1 MSDPNNYTIGWISA
15 IELEYAA
22 AQEFLDDTHQ
32 GPRWVHKNDGNH
44 YTLGR
49 IGKHNVVMAVLPM
62 GENGVAA
69 ATMAAKDM
77 THTFP
82 NRTEEEDDPTVHYG
96 LIASADTFMDDAEI
110 RDILAEELDV
120 MCFEME
126 AAGLMNNFPCLVI
139 RGICDYSDAHWAKDW
154 RGYAAIAAA
163 AYARDVLH
171 EVMGHQLEAE
181 KGIGQLLE
189 QIGQDLKDIQTATM
203 STKEEVQNLRT
214 VLDSNKTTV
223 LHRQCLR
230 DLYVTDPRDD
240 KKRIQDTKGGLV
252 KDSYRWILAHGDF
265 QRWRCDEQ
273 SRLFWVKGDPGK
285 GKTMLLCGIIE
296 ELSSRKPKD
305 REATPLLAYF
315 FCQAADS
322 RINSAMAVVRGLIYM
337 LVLQQPSLVSH
348 VQNEYDH
355 KGKALF
361 EDVNAWATLSN
372 ILTNMLQDQRAQG
385 GYVLIDALDEC
396 IVDLQRLLNLI
407 VDKSSTSR
415 FKWLV
420 SSRNWPNV
428 EEHLDMTTRKV
439 RLCLELN
446 EESISTAVSIY
457 IDHEVDRLA
466 RLKKYDDATRD
477 AVRSS
482 LCSGANNTFLWV
494 SLVCRELADLK
505 VKRWHT
511 LKKLHEF
518 PPGLDSLYERML
530 GQISG
535 LDDVDVC
542 KQILAVVS
550 AVYRPLTLQEL
561 TSLVDMPDG
570 ISDYESLAEMTRL
583 CGSFLTLRERTV
595 YFVHQ
600 SAQEFLLHKSRADV
614 FPCGIKHTHS
624 AIFSRSLDVLSDA
637 LHTDLYGLRAPGFPI
652 DDVKQPEPDPLAA
665 AQYSCVYW
673 VKHLCQGD
681 SREVQVSV
689 CHRAKILAFLRTH
702 LLHWLEA
709 LSLTRGISHGA
720 LAISSLESE
729 FEADTSDELGAFIH
743 DAKRFILLNRSV
755 IEKAP
760 LQLYSSALIFT
771 PGDSIVRRQFEKQV
785 PGWIYRL
792 PMVSKQWSSL
802 LQTFEDHADRIY
814 ELVFSPDGKLL
825 ASADGR
831 VIRVWDTETGAAV
844 QTFTCGATSLAFT
857 SDGQLLSLENRV
869 CASVQIW
876 DLATGKSKSCWER
889 DDIVLPVMSPDG
901 RLLADRG
908 GTPEH
913 NTVGLWDIKT
923 RAVVK
928 TLVGHSSRIDRL
940 DFSPD
945 SKRVV
950 STSHKDG
957 TTRLWDAVT
966 GATLQTVNT
975 GYTEALGVSRNGLL
989 MAWVYWDD
997 AIKVWDTATTTGPRR
1012 LLHGQQGGGGS
1023 GPCLAMSPNG
1033 KLLAVTLHQDNLRT
1047 IRVLDAAI
1055 GTVQQTL
1062 KGHLTMIDS
1071 LAFSP
1076 DGKLVAS
1083 GSADGIVRLWN
1094 AVRSRV
1100 QETPG
1105 DDSSSTR
1112 IFHMALSPDGRTVA
1126 LDREANTM
1134 RILTAAATTI
1144 ELWDMSKGVLLQ
1156 TLEGHS
1162 KTIQAVVFPP
1172 ETGRLLSTSEDAT
1185 RLWDL
1190 TTGTYLETLDPNLI
1204 NAAAFSPD
1212 GKLVA
1217 LASYDNSI
1225 GLWDAAATT
1234 ILRVLNG
1241 HSTLSGT
1248 LEFSPNSQLLASAPS
1263 RESGGTIKLWDP
1275 AMGTALQAL
1284 KGHSKLIHHMVFSP
1298 DSKTLA
1304 SASEDRTVRLWDTAT
1319 GAALRVLQHSKPVQ
1333 AVAFSPDGTL
1343 IASEE
1348 SNVAMISRPWHSHPT
1363 AS

>member
-1 MSDPNNYTIGWISA
+1 M
-15 IELEYAA
+15 
-22 AQEFLDDTHQ
+22 
-32 GPRWVHKNDGNH
+32 
-44 YTLGR
+44 
-49 IGKHNVVMAVLPM
+49 
-62 GENGVAA
+62 
-69 ATMAAKDM
+69 
-77 THTFP
+77 
-82 NRTEEEDDPTVHYG
+82 
-96 LIASADTFMDDAEI
+96 
-110 RDILAEELDV
+110 
-120 MCFEME
+120 
-126 AAGLMNNFPCLVI
+126 
-139 RGICDYSDAHWAKDW
+139 
-154 RGYAAIAAA
+154 
-163 AYARDVLH
+163 
-171 EVMGHQLEAE
+171 
-181 KGIGQLLE
+181 
-189 QIGQDLKDIQTATM
+189 
-203 STKEEVQNLRT
+203 
-214 VLDSNKTTV
+214 
-223 LHRQCLR
+223 
-230 DLYVTDPRDD
+230 TDPRDD

-457 IDHEVDRLA
+457 INHEVDRLA

-477 AVRSS
+477 AVRSG

-600 SAQEFLLHKSRADV
+600 SAQEFLLHKARADV

-624 AIFSRSLDVLSDA
+624 AIFSRSLDVLSAA
-637 LHTDLYGLRAPGFPI
+637 LRTDLYGLRAPGFPI

-729 FEADTSDELGAFIH
+729 FEVSVDAPCYIYPCNRESRPIPVTNSAHSSMTQSDSSSST
-743 DAKRFILLNRSV
+743 DPSSKKRRYSYT
-755 IEKAP
+755 ARR
-760 LQLYSSALIFT
+760 LYSRQEIASFA
-771 PGDSIVRRQFEKQV
+771 DSSRSKCPAGSTDCRWFRSS
-785 PGWIYRL
+785 GARCCRL
-792 PMVSKQWSSL
+792 SRTMRTGSTNWSSL
-802 LQTFEDHADRIY
+802 
-814 ELVFSPDGKLL
+814 PM
-825 ASADGR
+825 ASCWR
-831 VIRVWDTETGAAV
+831 RPTG
-844 QTFTCGATSLAFT
+844 G
-857 SDGQLLSLENRV
+857 SLESGIQR
-869 CASVQIW
+869 
-876 DLATGKSKSCWER
+876 LAPQC
-889 DDIVLPVMSPDG
+889 
-901 RLLADRG
+901 RL
-908 GTPEH
+908 
-913 NTVGLWDIKT
+913 
-923 RAVVK
+923 
-928 TLVGHSSRIDRL
+928 
-940 DFSPD
+940 
-945 SKRVV
+945 
-950 STSHKDG
+950 
-957 TTRLWDAVT
+957 
-966 GATLQTVNT
+966 
-975 GYTEALGVSRNGLL
+975 
-989 MAWVYWDD
+989 
-997 AIKVWDTATTTGPRR
+997 
-1012 LLHGQQGGGGS
+1012 
-1023 GPCLAMSPNG
+1023 
-1033 KLLAVTLHQDNLRT
+1033 LLAVQLRW
-1047 IRVLDAAI
+1047 L
-1055 GTVQQTL
+1055 
-1062 KGHLTMIDS
+1062 S
-1071 LAFSP
+1071 LPTANCS
-1076 DGKLVAS
+1076 
-1083 GSADGIVRLWN
+1083 
-1094 AVRSRV
+1094 RSR
-1100 QETPG
+1100 
-1105 DDSSSTR
+1105 
-1112 IFHMALSPDGRTVA
+1112 TVCA
-1126 LDREANTM
+1126 
-1134 RILTAAATTI
+1134 
-1144 ELWDMSKGVLLQ
+1144 
-1156 TLEGHS
+1156 
-1162 KTIQAVVFPP
+1162 
-1172 ETGRLLSTSEDAT
+1172 LLS
-1185 RLWDL
+1185 
-1190 TTGTYLETLDPNLI
+1190 
-1204 NAAAFSPD
+1204 
-1212 GKLVA
+1212 K
-1217 LASYDNSI
+1217 
-1225 GLWDAAATT
+1225 
-1234 ILRVLNG
+1234 
-1241 HSTLSGT
+1241 SG
-1248 LEFSPNSQLLASAPS
+1248 
-1263 RESGGTIKLWDP
+1263 I
-1275 AMGTALQAL
+1275 
-1284 KGHSKLIHHMVFSP
+1284 
-1298 DSKTLA
+1298 
-1304 SASEDRTVRLWDTAT
+1304 
-1319 GAALRVLQHSKPVQ
+1319 
-1333 AVAFSPDGTL
+1333 
-1343 IASEE
+1343 
-1348 SNVAMISRPWHSHPT
+1348 
-1363 AS
+1363 